1 MVTDYKSH
9 WLPLI
14 LLLYKIISI
23 FLHIDYLLVISA
35 LEAEPFPAEPCTFS
49 TASARTCTIY
59 PWQGCA
65 LRLSRRPIS
74 TQSSIIKPQIPTT
87 SNSTHTIFGP
97 TPAHI
102 RAHALPSS
110 NPRSYC
116 RDASPCKPLRASAA
130 SLPNLVILLQRRPQ
144 FKNGGF
150 VLKILTSLA

>member
-1 MVTDYKSH
+1 MHVFH
-9 WLPLI
+9 RVCANLHHLPLAGVRLAVVPETDKHTI
-14 LLLYKIISI
+14 
-23 FLHIDYLLVISA
+23 
-35 LEAEPFPAEPCTFS
+35 
-49 TASARTCTIY
+49 AS
-59 PWQGCA
+59 
-65 LRLSRRPIS
+65 IS
-74 TQSSIIKPQIPTT
+74 TQTKPKSSIIKPQIPTT
-87 SNSTHTIFGP
+87 SNSTHTVFGP